1 MDWFLAIRT
10 AKILLLQ
17 ETFPSRPIETV
28 CPTNA
33 KIMIIDTLCT
43 STISYHCQYTSNI
56 KITTLE

>member
-43 STISYHCQYTSNI
+43 STISYHCQY
-56 KITTLE
+56 K